1 MPPVRGTIDLEFCI
15 AAGLSAPAA
24 ARRCV
29 ERLSESVNPDL
40 LDDIKFLVNE
50 LVTNS
55 IQHACAPGDW
65 IGLELTGDRECVR
78 VMVSDEGP
86 GFDGYPRLADPEDT
100 SGRGLYLV
108 SRMSDS
114 WGVEC
119 NERTNVWFEIRPEK
133 ANAASN

>member
-1 MPPVRGTIDLEFCI
+1 MPPIRGTMDLEFCI
-15 AAGLSAPAA
+15 AADLSAPAA

-29 ERLSESVNPDL
+29 ERLADHTDPEL

-55 IQHACAPGDW
+55 VQHGSSPGDW
-65 IGLELTGDRECVR
+65 IGLELSGDRECVR
-78 VMVSDEGP
+78 VTVSDDGP
-86 GFDGYPRLADPEDT
+86 GFDGFPRVADPEDT

-108 SRMSDS
+108 SQLSDA

-119 NERTNVWFEIRPEK
+119 TERTNVWFEIRPQQRS
-133 ANAASN
+133 AATS